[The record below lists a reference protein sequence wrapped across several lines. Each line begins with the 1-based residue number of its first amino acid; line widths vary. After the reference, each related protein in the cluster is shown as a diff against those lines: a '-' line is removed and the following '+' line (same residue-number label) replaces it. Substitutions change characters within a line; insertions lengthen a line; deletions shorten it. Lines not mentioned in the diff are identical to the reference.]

1 MNAASKRFTS
11 SGAQGPVFFASVGR
25 GVTGDTGAWAGIGSG
40 GSVASTASS
49 RTTTGDVRSV
59 SYKTQPA
66 DSAAPQP

>member
-11 SGAQGPVFFASVGR
+11 SGAQGPEFFASVGR

-49 RTTTGDVRSV
+49 RATAGDVRSA
-59 SYKTQPA
+59 SYNTQPA
-66 DSAAPQP
+66 PSAAPQP